1 MAQQNK
7 YPLTTAR
14 LQLWINV
21 RIRRMQ
27 QKLAQEGSNNSG
39 ALRQSLAANFNDSVD
54 EKGGIISGLII
65 AKDYWAFVDEGVRG
79 VGGNSDITNN
89 AMPNQNAT
97 SPFKYDN
104 KKPPLSWGADGVPRG
119 PIGEWVRT
127 KVKAGGNDLFT
138 ALNVRESIFR
148 KGTKPTYFAS
158 DVLTEQAINE
168 LNEEIAETL
177 LQDIANQFEE

>member
-1 MAQQNK
+1 LAQQNK

-39 ALRQSLAANFNDSVD
+39 ALRQSLAAN
-54 EKGGIISGLII
+54 
-65 AKDYWAFVDEGVRG
+65 G

-119 PIGEWVRT
+119 AIGEWVRT

-177 LQDIANQFEE
+177 LQDIANQSEQ